1 MALISAAIAAG
12 GLLTL
17 PMAGNGA
24 ISAIMVHGPAH
35 LEIEYEAVVPV
46 PLLGRVKAASATV
59 AADLTPRGYIIES
72 HARTKGVYDWFV
84 DYNLSIIST
93 GAMTPY
99 GLRPLRYDSSNKDG
113 KKNRHV
119 IVEFSPSEV
128 VVSVTP
134 KYGDWGFPPTTK
146 EQMLEAMDPLSAIIE
161 LTLRTGASPPNP
173 CGGPMR
179 IFDGKQRYDL
189 RLKFSGRLGWKSKA
203 YSGPVLKC
211 AIEYVEI
218 AGFKNKTAE
227 QKAKD
232 RRDMEWS
239 NIILAELN
247 GGAITPPIKIEGRS
261 KSRGKMTVQA
271 TRLSYGPPGR

>member
-1 MALISAAIAAG
+1 
-12 GLLTL
+12 
-17 PMAGNGA
+17 
-24 ISAIMVHGPAH
+24 
-35 LEIEYEAVVPV
+35 
-46 PLLGRVKAASATV
+46 
-59 AADLTPRGYIIES
+59 
-72 HARTKGVYDWFV
+72 
-84 DYNLSIIST
+84 
-93 GAMTPY
+93 
-99 GLRPLRYDSSNKDG
+99 
-113 KKNRHV
+113 
-119 IVEFSPSEV
+119 
-128 VVSVTP
+128 
-134 KYGDWGFPPTTK
+134 
-146 EQMLEAMDPLSAIIE
+146 MDPLSAIVE

-179 IFDGKQRYDL
+179 VFDGKQRYDL
-189 RLKFSGRLGWKSKA
+189 RLKFAGRLTWKSKT

-271 TRLSYGPPGR
+271 IRLSYGPPGR